1 MNAPEPTDKQIVA
14 AIEALL
20 AARCADASI
29 CPSEAARRL
38 RPDAWRALMPAVRRV
53 AFDMARAGRLRITQG
68 ATTIGHDG
76 QADAPARG
84 GQHGLNDQPTVRGA
98 IRLRRPVPPR

>member
-68 ATTIGHDG
+68 ATTIGRDG
-76 QADAPARG
+76 RADEASSGSKA
-84 GQHGLNDQPTVRGA
+84 GLNDQPTVRGA
-98 IRLRRPVPPR
+98 IRLRRPVPAR